1 MAINPVA
8 GSATPYSKQLT
19 IVGTGAEELFTL
31 GDIAAQLDEGPLKK
45 VLLGQPST
53 GINAFNINGLR
64 GNEIRI
70 YDVAAV
76 PADAA
81 ATKGGTRRIR
91 WVSNAN
97 PALAG
102 LSCTVAALTTITI
115 ELRLNHSTQA

>member
-8 GSATPYSKQLT
+8 GSATPYSKKLT

-31 GDIAAQLDEGPLKK
+31 ADFAANLNEGPLKRTI
-45 VLLGQPST
+45 LGAAPSD
-53 GINAFNINGLR
+53 IDHFNIDGVR
-64 GNEIRI
+64 GSEIRI

-81 ATKGGTRRIR
+81 ATKSGTRRIR
-91 WVSNAN
+91 WVANAN

-102 LSCTVAALTTITI
+102 LSCTVAALTTLTI
-115 ELRLNHSTQA
+115 EIRLNHSTQA